1 MKFGPCRIRCG
12 GGSFDGMA
20 HVMVVDD
27 EGDSREFVARLLER
41 RGHRVLCAENGRKA
55 LKQLLNGQPE
65 LLILDMRMPELDG
78 IGLLEVL
85 RSYLRWHDLPVIVLS
100 AHGSDTELQ
109 RARELGVSDIFHKA
123 NFLLADLATA
133 VDRLLTGGS
142 DTLAG

>member
-1 MKFGPCRIRCG
+1 MGNYTYR
-12 GGSFDGMA
+12 SMA
-20 HVMVVDD
+20 YILVVDD
-27 EGDSREFVARLLER
+27 EGDSRDFVARLLER

-55 LKQLLNGQPE
+55 LKQLLNAQPE
-65 LLILDMRMPELDG
+65 LLILDLRMPELDG

-100 AHGSDTELQ
+100 AHGSEAELG
-109 RARELGVSDIFHKA
+109 RARELGVSQIFHKA
-123 NFLLADLATA
+123 NFVLADLAAA